1 MEPIVEV
8 DRIDG
13 KPRSVRE
20 LFVGRRYSVDYYQ
33 REYGWSEANV
43 RELVE
48 DLSGRFLGS
57 WDPSHERSDVAGYR
71 PYFLGPIVTDSRK
84 GTLFLVDGQQRLTTL
99 TLLLILLHH
108 LQQGRSDEDRVDVRD
123 LIASHRFGRYSF
135 VLDVEERVACMSA
148 LLEGHVPAMPDDDD
162 SVTNLWNRYEDL
174 SQFFP
179 EELKGPALPFFV
191 DWLLERVIIVEI
203 GTSDPEMAIEI
214 FESMNDRGLRLTTTD
229 MLKSYLLANI
239 RDKVLIESANRLW
252 RARVSELC
260 LAEGKTE
267 TDFIKHW
274 LRAKY
279 AETIRE
285 RRKDA
290 VPLDFDV
297 IGTAPHKWVRDQ
309 RDNMGLRKAGDF
321 ADLIGRDF
329 KRLSARYLQ
338 LLGAAST
345 LTPGFDEVFYNAWNG
360 FTLQFPL
367 ILAAVTPVDDDETF
381 QAKVRMVAG
390 FVDLFVARRM
400 VSFRNF
406 GYNTVQYTM
415 FNLIK
420 EIRDLDLAELA
431 GILGSRVADLEGD
444 FSVVDDYRL
453 HQRNSSHVKYMLARL
468 TAWLEGECGGTA
480 TFADLVERNGKDPFE
495 IEHIWANHPEF
506 HPEFDSEQAFAD
518 QRNKFGALLLLP
530 RSFNASYGDK
540 PYSEKL
546 PHYFGHNSLARS
558 LHPRCYENNP
568 RFIRLVTERELPFR
582 AYPDD
587 FTAPAIQQRQLLYR
601 AMCET
606 IWDPAR
612 LGLNVPDRPVPQA
625 SSQQHYGVSFRQLVA
640 ARLVLPG
647 ATLTGS
653 RAGQQ
658 RTATVTADGRI
669 RLDGGDVFDSPSGAA
684 IAALHVRS
692 WNGWDFWRVVM
703 PNGPI
708 RLSRIRQDYLQS
720 GDPSGEST

>member
-57 WDPSHERSDVAGYR
+57 WDESHERSDVAAYR

-84 GTLFLVDGQQRLTTL
+84 GTFFLVDGQQRLTTL

-148 LLEGHVPAMPDDDD
+148 LLEGRAPTMPDDDD

-174 SQFFP
+174 CQFFP
-179 EELKGPALPFFV
+179 EELKGLALPFFV

-239 RDKVLIESANRLW
+239 RDKILIESANRLW

-260 LAEGKTE
+260 AAEGKTE

-309 RDNMGLRKAGDF
+309 RDDMGLRKAGDF

-338 LLGAAST
+338 LLSAAST
-345 LTPGFDEVFYNAWNG
+345 LTPGLEEVFYNAWNG

-390 FVDLFVARRM
+390 FIDLFVARRM

-431 GILGSRVADLEGD
+431 DTLGSRVADLEGD

-453 HQRNSSHVKYMLARL
+453 HQRNSSHVKYLLARL

-480 TFADLVERNGKDPFE
+480 TFADLVERNVKDPFE

-506 HPEFDSEQAFAD
+506 HPEFD
-518 QRNKFGALLLLP
+518 
-530 RSFNASYGDK
+530 
-540 PYSEKL
+540 
-546 PHYFGHNSLARS
+546 
-558 LHPRCYENNP
+558 NP
-568 RFIRLVTERELPFR
+568 RFIRLITEPKLPFQ
-582 AYPDD
+582 AYPHD
-587 FTAPAIQQRQLLYR
+587 FTVPAIQQRQLLYQT
-601 AMCET
+601 MCET
-606 IWDPAR
+606 IWDPAA

-640 ARLVLPG
+640 ARLVSPG

-658 RTATVTADGRI
+658 WTATVTADGRI
-669 RLDGGDVFDSPSGAA
+669 RLEGGGEFDSPSGAA
-684 IAALHVRS
+684 INALHVRS